1 MSGSKIVQWGP
12 QGPAGTW
19 SVSGKEPG
27 QTYEG
32 TLSLSK
38 SGSVF
43 VGTLQ
48 SDILGERKCTGIIF
62 NGLFLLARSAAK
74 TRPGIV
80 WYILAANGD
89 LEAVWNSA
97 SIEGMTATGR
107 ATSGQPG
114 VIPGIRPITY
124 YDTDGNALQEP
135 VRKGLPPLNLRVRQC
150 SEVYELD
157 WLVRGSEDKAFV
169 GIGLDV
175 PNGLASAWDTEAN
188 AGDLELLVY
197 TVDGGSQGRS
207 AHAVSASQTGGGQ
220 LGKEQIRRS

>member
-19 SVSGKEPG
+19 SVSGTKPG

-48 SDILGERKCTGIIF
+48 SDVLGERKCTGIIF
-62 NGLFLLARSAAK
+62 NGLFLLARSAAT

-80 WYILAANGD
+80 WYTLAANGD
-89 LEAVWNSA
+89 LEAVWNNA
-97 SIEGMTATGR
+97 AIEGMTATGR

-114 VIPGIRPITY
+114 VIPGTRPITY
-124 YDTDGNALQEP
+124 YNTDGNALQEP
-135 VRKGLPPLNLRVRQC
+135 VTEGAPPLDL
-150 SEVYELD
+150 EVERSDEIYELK
-157 WLVRGSEDKAFV
+157 WLKRGTEDEVVFA

-175 PNGLASAWDTEAN
+175 PNGLASAWDTVAN
-188 AGDLELLVY
+188 ADDLEFLVY
-197 TVDGGSQGRS
+197 TVDGGSQGRA
-207 AHAVSASQTGGGQ
+207 AHAVSASQAGSG
-220 LGKEQIRRS
+220 LGKEQIRRV